1 MREYYPDLQGF
12 KSSDPVL
19 IKPVKLRKRCY
30 DQIMKDENEITV
42 PSAKS
47 KYCQPS
53 DLSRS
58 SVQYYRRRKLPLD
71 LLFKSLV

>member
-1 MREYYPDLQGF
+1 MSEYYPDLQGF

-19 IKPVKLRKRCY
+19 IKPVKLRMRCY
-30 DQIMKDENEITV
+30 DQIMKDENEITA

-58 SVQYYRRRKLPLD
+58 SVQY
-71 LLFKSLV
+71 

>member
-12 KSSDPVL
+12 KSSDPVQ

-30 DQIMKDENEITV
+30 DQIMKDENEITA

-58 SVQYYRRRKLPLD
+58 SVQY
-71 LLFKSLV
+71 

>member
-1 MREYYPDLQGF
+1 MSEYYPDLQGF

-58 SVQYYRRRKLPLD
+58 SVQY
-71 LLFKSLV
+71 